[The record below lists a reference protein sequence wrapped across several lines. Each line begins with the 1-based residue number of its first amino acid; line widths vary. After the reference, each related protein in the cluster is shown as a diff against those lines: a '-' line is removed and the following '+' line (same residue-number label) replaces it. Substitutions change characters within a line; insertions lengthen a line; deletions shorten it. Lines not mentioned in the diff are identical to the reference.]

1 MKVKAID
8 RACLD
13 AINQS
18 ARASHPK
25 EFIAALR
32 AEEGVITE
40 ILLIPGSLQGDDN
53 ATILFHMIPVDLSVV
68 GTVHSHPG
76 GIPRPS
82 DADLEL
88 FRRHGIVHIITAS
101 PFNEH
106 SWRAYDGLGRPRTL
120 DVVDLGWSSTYG

>member
-1 MKVKAID
+1 MLNIKAID
-8 RACLD
+8 RACLE

-18 ARASHPK
+18 SQASYPK

-76 GIPRPS
+76 GIPKPS
-82 DADLEL
+82 GADLEL

-101 PFNEH
+101 PFNEN
-106 SWRAYDGLGRPRTL
+106 SWRAYDGMGRRREL
-120 DVVDLGWSSTYG
+120 EVVDSGW

>member
-1 MKVKAID
+1 MLKVTGID
-8 RACLD
+8 RAVLD
-13 AINQS
+13 TINRS
-18 ARASHPK
+18 ARASYPK

-32 AEEGVITE
+32 AEDGIITE

-76 GIPRPS
+76 GIPKPS
-82 DADLEL
+82 DADLDL
-88 FRRHGIVHIITAS
+88 FRRHGVVHIITAS

-106 SWRAYDGLGRPRTL
+106 SWRAYDGAGRRREL
-120 DVVDLGWSSTYG
+120 EVVDLGW